1 MPTENS
7 NPPQNPIDSEGL
19 TDLGPA
25 QPEDPPHRP
34 GEDAELRDP
43 PSPAGVP
50 PSDEKS
56 ERSKGS

>member
-1 MPTENS
+1 MSAENS

-50 PSDEKS
+50 PVDENG
-56 ERSKGS
+56 R